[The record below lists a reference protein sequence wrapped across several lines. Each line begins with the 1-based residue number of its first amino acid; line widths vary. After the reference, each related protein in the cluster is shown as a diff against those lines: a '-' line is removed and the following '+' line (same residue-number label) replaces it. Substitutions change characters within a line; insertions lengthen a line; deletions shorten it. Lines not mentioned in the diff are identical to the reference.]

1 MVIIKAKP
9 QQSRPSENLVVADEL
24 LTERDVSDRLH
35 LSMKT
40 LRNWRVRGEGPKFL
54 KIGRLVRYRLSDV
67 LAWEEASLR
76 SSTSDLGG
84 SHG

>member
-1 MVIIKAKP
+1 VNVTKAKSH
-9 QQSRPSENLVVADEL
+9 QSQPAESPVLVEEL
-24 LTERDVSDRLH
+24 FIERDVSDRLH

-40 LRNWRVRGEGPKFL
+40 LRNWRVRGEGPKFF

-76 SSTSDLGG
+76 SSTSDQG
-84 SHG
+84 